1 MKKNLYLLVALTVLL
16 SLLTV
21 PAWAASGAD
30 LLKGADLHLTF
41 DDELIEDANRNYDIT
56 DAGSPTPIVDGRFG
70 KAAHIDVTDNYLIVE
85 EMSLGTSSFTFSTW
99 LYINEHSGDPVL
111 IANKDWGSGKNP
123 GWAVCIQKNR

>member
-1 MKKNLYLLVALTVLL
+1 MKKNLYLLVALTDLL

-30 LLKGADLHLTF
+30 LVKGADLHLTF

-70 KAAHIDVTDNYLIVE
+70 KAAHIDVTDNYMIVE
-85 EMSLGTSSFTFSTW
+85 EILHLRHLA
-99 LYINEHSGDPVL
+99 LYQRAQRRPRPHR
-111 IANKDWGSGKNP
+111 
-123 GWAVCIQKNR
+123 Q